1 MKKSESELDE
11 LSVKIIER
19 MRDLES
25 QVEKLEDC
33 HDCQQNLRFSDE
45 NCKQIRKMKMEISR
59 LNEELYDLHG
69 STIGGAIKRAVTYW
83 GYVSESGRKLPPPNI
98 PADDFRNEAWFA
110 FGKFVREKYDPKK
123 HKKFTHKV
131 WSVVFKHLKELIG
144 EDGMKTSLPGSLCW
158 GLECLQKLS
167 NIRKQES
174 YKQKRY
180 VSIEEI
186 CEKLNITK
194 AHVKSLMSLRY
205 GFYPL
210 IKTNSENED
219 YLITDLHGHYSP
231 DSPDYESEITK
242 AKFEQIGEIQK
253 KHCTEMERGVNTL
266 IHGRS
271 ELYVICIDEIAK
283 NHPAIRKRISEI
295 EDEILEDIT
304 DDGLLETLKGFFA
317 QRVKYSWKP
326 FPSLLKRMGIGY
338 LSKN

>member
-1 MKKSESELDE
+1 MKKSALELDK
-11 LSVKIIER
+11 LSVPIIER

-25 QVEKLEDC
+25 QVAELEDC
-33 HDCQQNLRFSDE
+33 HDCEQNLSFSDE
-45 NCKQIRKMKMEISR
+45 HCKEIRKMKMEISR
-59 LNEELYDLHG
+59 LNEELYNLHG
-69 STIGGAIKRAVTYW
+69 QTIGGAIKKAVTHW
-83 GYVSESGRKLPPPNI
+83 GYVSKSGCKLPPPNI
-98 PADDFRNEAWFA
+98 PADDFRNEAWYA
-110 FGKFVREKYDPKK
+110 FGKFVKEKYDPKK
-123 HKKFTHKV
+123 HTSFSKTA

-144 EDGMKTSLPGSLCW
+144 EDGMKTSQPGSLCW

-174 YKQKRY
+174 YKQNRY
-180 VSIEEI
+180 VSIEEV
-186 CEKLNITK
+186 CEKLNISKT
-194 AHVKSLMSLRY
+194 HVKSLMSLRY
-205 GFYPL
+205 GFDPL
-210 IKTNSENED
+210 IRTNGENED

-253 KHCTEMERGVNTL
+253 KHCTEMERGVYTL
-266 IHGRS
+266 INGRS
-271 ELYVICIDEIAK
+271 ELYVVCIDEIAK
-283 NHPAIRKRISEI
+283 NHPAIQKRIREI

-304 DDGLLETLKGFFA
+304 DDGLLETLRGFFA